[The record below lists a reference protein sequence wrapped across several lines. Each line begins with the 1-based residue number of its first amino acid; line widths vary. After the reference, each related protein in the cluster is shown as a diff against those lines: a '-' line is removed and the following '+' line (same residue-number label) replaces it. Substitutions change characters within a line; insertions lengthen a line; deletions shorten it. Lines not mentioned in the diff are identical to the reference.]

1 MKKIV
6 LTPNPYR
13 DRNFKYVTLADKLLR
28 EAGLETR
35 ICLAFD
41 VDRSFELPDNVVL
54 TELNHE
60 LRDADLLVC
69 FGGDG
74 TILHASKAATKA
86 GIPVLGVNIGT
97 MGFMAELESSE
108 LKELRRL
115 ADDDFSVEPRMMLHV
130 RAEHE
135 GRVILEEDAL
145 NDAVITKGAVARV
158 VQMSV
163 QGDGVDMMSFGGTKN
178 GMMMAE
184 SVVVFNKDFVRDF
197 VTLRKQNLQLASKM
211 RFLAAQY
218 IAYFKDGLWLENARH
233 ANNMARLLADLISGM
248 PHVELAHPV
257 ESNGVFVN
265 MKPEHIAAL
274 QRQYMFHEV
283 EPSAHTVRWML
294 SFNTSEEQ
302 VRAFAKAIGALALN
316 PFTGSLRKPF
326 GTSPKGFSF
335 CGRAEEEPPRE
346 PVRFWWSALRC
357 VGRGKTCKG
366 SGKVVF
372 ERHGGIGGELL
383 GRRASFSQACRRGAP
398 PLFLN
403 FYFYRKPCPQP
414 FEEPD
419 TI

>member
-163 QGDGVDMMSFGGTKN
+163 QGDGVDMMSFSG
-178 GMMMAE
+178 
-184 SVVVFNKDFVRDF
+184 
-197 VTLRKQNLQLASKM
+197 
-211 RFLAAQY
+211 
-218 IAYFKDGLWLENARH
+218 DGLIVCTPTGSTAYSHVGWRPAGRACCTEYCAH
-233 ANNMARLLADLISGM
+233 ADLRPRYADTCHRYVCRPRDHGAAC
-248 PHVELAHPV
+248 PHRPQ
-257 ESNGVFVN
+257 
-265 MKPEHIAAL
+265 K
-274 QRQYMFHEV
+274 R
-283 EPSAHTVRWML
+283 L
-294 SFNTSEEQ
+294 SF
-302 VRAFAKAIGALALN
+302 R
-316 PFTGSLRKPF
+316 
-326 GTSPKGFSF
+326 
-335 CGRAEEEPPRE
+335 
-346 PVRFWWSALRC
+346 
-357 VGRGKTCKG
+357 
-366 SGKVVF
+366 
-372 ERHGGIGGELL
+372 
-383 GRRASFSQACRRGAP
+383 GRRQGCPPEQRRSHYHT
-398 PLFLN
+398 PL
-403 FYFYRKPCPQP
+403 
-414 FEEPD
+414 
-419 TI
+419 

>member
-163 QGDGVDMMSFGGTKN
+163 QGDGVDMMSFSGDGLIVCTPTGSTAYSMSAGGPLVEPAAQNIVLTPIC
-178 GMMMAE
+178 AE
-184 SVVVFNKDFVRDF
+184 ITV
-197 VTLRKQNLQLASKM
+197 QLARTGRKNA
-211 RFLAAQY
+211 FLSV
-218 IAYFKDGLWLENARH
+218 DGGKAVRLSSGDRITIRRSEH
-233 ANNMARLLADLISGM
+233 VTRLLRLTG
-248 PHVELAHPV
+248 
-257 ESNGVFVN
+257 
-265 MKPEHIAAL
+265 
-274 QRQYMFHEV
+274 R
-283 EPSAHTVRWML
+283 
-294 SFNTSEEQ
+294 SF
-302 VRAFAKAIGALALN
+302 
-316 PFTGSLRKPF
+316 
-326 GTSPKGFSF
+326 
-335 CGRAEEEPPRE
+335 
-346 PVRFWWSALRC
+346 
-357 VGRGKTCKG
+357 
-366 SGKVVF
+366 F
-372 ERHGGIGGELL
+372 EIIQNKFR
-383 GRRASFSQACRRGAP
+383 
-398 PLFLN
+398 
-403 FYFYRKPCPQP
+403 
-414 FEEPD
+414 
-419 TI
+419 